1 MRTAATLIDILIRI
15 WNPLFHWKFFF
26 VFKIQLPFWGIH
38 SCPSFFKQSLI
49 SLMICLP
56 NKCTLN
62 HEVKRGLFVFF
73 ITKKLI
79 GMSVRKCKMANGL
92 LWTHVGPKNKLCN
105 DYITVLDCGLAWSS
119 VFGIKTILTLA
130 ATLALTKEKRKSRWM
145 SQTLAHIICE

>member
-1 MRTAATLIDILIRI
+1 
-15 WNPLFHWKFFF
+15 
-26 VFKIQLPFWGIH
+26 
-38 SCPSFFKQSLI
+38 
-49 SLMICLP
+49 MICLP
-56 NKCTLN
+56 NKYTLN

-105 DYITVLDCGLAWSS
+105 DYITALDCGLTWSSS

-145 SQTLAHIICE
+145 SQTLAHIICEWLCVLYGNGFFLQKACNDDKSTFAISYMH